1 MKLILAPM
9 EGVVD
14 FKMRQLLTDI
24 GGFDLC
30 VTEFVR
36 VVDQKLPRRVF
47 MRYCPELHNDGYTRA
62 GTPVRIQL
70 LGQHPQYLAENAVK
84 AVSLGSHGID
94 LNFGCPAKTVNKSK
108 GGAVLL
114 KEPEQIYR
122 IVKAVRD
129 AVDDDHIVT
138 AKIRLGFDDC
148 SNSEEIFDAVVQAKA
163 NGIAIHART
172 KRDGYRP
179 PAYWDKIAP
188 LVAKNE
194 DIQIVANGE
203 IWNLDDANNARQ
215 QSHCSNIM
223 LGRGA
228 LAMPD
233 LAAWI
238 KASDANEHHTKL
250 TWYDILYHIVH
261 SSMHDDELMS
271 KRYFANRTK
280 QWLGYLKRNYEQA
293 HNLFDDIRTLHDK
306 DEVLA
311 VLKRHAEGANS

>member
-36 VVDQKLPRRVF
+36 VVNQRLPRRVF
-47 MRYCPELHNDGYTRA
+47 LRYCPELLNGGYTRA

-70 LGQHPQYLAENAVK
+70 LGQHPQCLAENAIK
-84 AVSLGSHGID
+84 AIELGSHGID

-114 KEPEQIYR
+114 KEPEQLYQ
-122 IVKAVRD
+122 IVKTVREAV
-129 AVDDDHIVT
+129 AQEHKVT
-138 AKIRLGFDDC
+138 AKVRLGFDDT
-148 SNSEEIFDAVVQAKA
+148 SRSSEIFDAVVQAGA
-163 NGIAIHART
+163 DSIAIHART

-179 PAYWDKIAP
+179 PAYWHLLAP
-188 LVAKNE
+188 LVQRNA
-194 DIQIVANGE
+194 DIEIVANGE
-203 IWNLDDANNARQ
+203 IWSLDDAHSARN
-215 QSHCSNIM
+215 QSLCQHLM

-238 KASDANEHHTKL
+238 KAADQNKIHEKM
-250 TWYDILYHIVH
+250 TWHDVLYHIIH
-261 SSMHDDELMS
+261 SSMHDDDTKA

-280 QWLGYLKRNYEQA
+280 QWLGYLRRTYHQA
-293 HNLFDDIRTLHDK
+293 DQLFDDIRRLHDK
-306 DEVLA
+306 EEVLA
-311 VLKRHAEGANS
+311 QLQCHAQR

>member
-47 MRYCPELHNDGYTRA
+47 TRYCPELHNDGYTRA

-215 QSHCSNIM
+215 QSHCNNIM

>member
-36 VVDQKLPRRVF
+36 VVNQRLPRRVF
-47 MRYCPELHNDGYTRA
+47 MRYCPELHNEGYTRA

-70 LGQHPQYLAENAVK
+70 LGQHPQFLAENAVK
-84 AVSLGSHGID
+84 AVALGSHGID

-114 KEPEQIYR
+114 KEPEQIYQ

-129 AVDDDHIVT
+129 AVDNDHIVT
-138 AKIRLGFDDC
+138 AKVRLGFDDC
-148 SNSEEIFDAVVQAKA
+148 SRSEEIFDAVVQAKA
-163 NGIAIHART
+163 SGIAIHART

-194 DIQIVANGE
+194 QIEIVANGE
-203 IWNLDDANNARQ
+203 IWDLDDAKNARS
-215 QSHCSNIM
+215 QSQCKHIM

-233 LAAWI
+233 LAALI
-238 KASDANEHHTKL
+238 KADDNQQHHQKL
-250 TWYDILYHIVH
+250 SWADILYHIVH
-261 SSMHDDELMS
+261 SSMHDDDTMS
-271 KRYFANRTK
+271 KRYFSNRTK

-293 HNLFDDIRTLHDK
+293 NTLFDDIRKLHDRE
-306 DEVLA
+306 EVLN
-311 VLKRHAEGANS
+311 VLKVHAQRESH

>member
-36 VVDQKLPRRVF
+36 VVNQRLPRRVF

-84 AVSLGSHGID
+84 AVALGSHGID

-114 KEPEQIYR
+114 KEPEQVYQ

-129 AVDDDHIVT
+129 AVDNKHIVT
-138 AKIRLGFDDC
+138 AKVRLGFDDD
-148 SNSEEIFDAVVQAKA
+148 SLSREIFDAVAQAKA
-163 NGIAIHART
+163 DGIAIHART

-188 LVAKNE
+188 LLARNTNMEV
-194 DIQIVANGE
+194 VANGE
-203 IWNLDDANNARQ
+203 IWDLNDARNARA
-215 QSHCSNIM
+215 QSQCQHLM

-238 KASDANEHHTKL
+238 KAEDAGQSHRRLSWH
-250 TWYDILYHIVH
+250 DVLYHIVH
-261 SSMHDDELMS
+261 SSMHDDEQMS

-280 QWLGYLKRNYEQA
+280 QWLGYLKRTYGQA
-293 HNLFDDIRTLHDK
+293 DALFEDIRRLHNK

-311 VLKRHAEGANS
+311 VLKRHSEQAEH

>member
-36 VVDQKLPRRVF
+36 VVNQRLPRRVF
-47 MRYCPELHNDGYTRA
+47 LRYCPELLNGGYTRA

-70 LGQHPQYLAENAVK
+70 LGQHPQCLAENAIK
-84 AVSLGSHGID
+84 AIELGSHGID

-114 KEPEQIYR
+114 KEPEQLYQ
-122 IVKAVRD
+122 IVKAVRE
-129 AVDDDHIVT
+129 AVAQEHKVT
-138 AKIRLGFDDC
+138 AKVRLGFDDT
-148 SNSEEIFDAVVQAKA
+148 SRSSEIFDAVVQAGA
-163 NGIAIHART
+163 DSIAIHART

-179 PAYWDKIAP
+179 PAYWHLLAP
-188 LVAKNE
+188 LVQRKA
-194 DIQIVANGE
+194 DIEIVANGE
-203 IWNLDDANNARQ
+203 IWSLDDARSARN
-215 QSHCSNIM
+215 QSLCQHLM

-238 KASDANEHHTKL
+238 KAADQNKAHEQM
-250 TWYDILYHIVH
+250 TWHDVLYHIIH
-261 SSMHDDELMS
+261 SSMHDDDTKA

-280 QWLGYLKRNYEQA
+280 QWLGYLRRTYHQA
-293 HNLFDDIRTLHDK
+293 DQLFDDIRRLHDK

-311 VLKRHAEGANS
+311 QLQHHTQR

>member
-36 VVDQKLPRRVF
+36 VVNQRLPRRVF
-47 MRYCPELHNDGYTRA
+47 LRYCPELLNGGYTRA

-70 LGQHPQYLAENAVK
+70 LGQHPQCLAENAIK
-84 AVSLGSHGID
+84 AIELGSHGID

-114 KEPEQIYR
+114 KEPEQLYQ
-122 IVKAVRD
+122 IVKTVREAV
-129 AVDDDHIVT
+129 AQEHKVT
-138 AKIRLGFDDC
+138 AKVRLGFDDT
-148 SNSEEIFDAVVQAKA
+148 SRSSEIFDAVVQAGA
-163 NGIAIHART
+163 DSIAIHART

-179 PAYWDKIAP
+179 PAYWHLLAP
-188 LVAKNE
+188 LVQRKA
-194 DIQIVANGE
+194 DIEIVANGE
-203 IWNLDDANNARQ
+203 IWSLDDAHSARN
-215 QSHCSNIM
+215 QSLCQHLM

-238 KASDANEHHTKL
+238 KAADQNKKHEKM
-250 TWYDILYHIVH
+250 TWHDVLYHIIH
-261 SSMHDDELMS
+261 SSMHDDDTKA

-280 QWLGYLKRNYEQA
+280 QWLGYLRRTYHQA
-293 HNLFDDIRTLHDK
+293 DQLFDDIRRLHDK

-311 VLKRHAEGANS
+311 QLQHHAQR

>member
-129 AVDDDHIVT
+129 AVDDEHIVT

>member
-36 VVDQKLPRRVF
+36 VVEQKLPRRVF
-47 MRYCPELHNDGYTRA
+47 MRYCPELHNNGYTRA

-70 LGQHPQYLAENAVK
+70 LGQHPQYLAENAIK
-84 AVSLGSHGID
+84 AVELGSHGID

-114 KEPEQIYR
+114 KEPEQIYQ
-122 IVKAVRD
+122 IVKTVREAVAD
-129 AVDDDHIVT
+129 EHIVT

-179 PAYWDKIAP
+179 PAYWHKIAP
-188 LVAKNE
+188 LVVKNE

-203 IWNLDDANNARQ
+203 IWDLHDAENARK
-215 QSHCSNIM
+215 QSQCTDIM

-238 KASDANEHHTKL
+238 KANDANEHHTKL

-293 HNLFDDIRTLHDK
+293 HDLFEDIRRLHDK

-311 VLKRHAEGANS
+311 VLKRHAEHTN

>member
-36 VVDQKLPRRVF
+36 VVNQRLPRRVF
-47 MRYCPELHNDGYTRA
+47 LRYCPELLNGGYTRA

-70 LGQHPQYLAENAVK
+70 LGQHPQCLAENAIK
-84 AVSLGSHGID
+84 AIELGSHGID

-114 KEPEQIYR
+114 KEPEQLYQ
-122 IVKAVRD
+122 IVKTVREAV
-129 AVDDDHIVT
+129 AQEHKVT
-138 AKIRLGFDDC
+138 AKVRLGFDDT
-148 SNSEEIFDAVVQAKA
+148 SRSSEIFDAVVQAGA
-163 NGIAIHART
+163 DSIAIHART

-179 PAYWDKIAP
+179 PAYWHLLAP
-188 LVAKNE
+188 LVQRKA
-194 DIQIVANGE
+194 DIEIVANGE
-203 IWNLDDANNARQ
+203 IWSLDDAHSARN
-215 QSHCSNIM
+215 QSLCQHLM

-238 KASDANEHHTKL
+238 KAADQNKTHEKM
-250 TWYDILYHIVH
+250 TWHDVLYHIIH
-261 SSMHDDELMS
+261 SSMHDDDTKA

-280 QWLGYLKRNYEQA
+280 QWLGYLRRTYHQA
-293 HNLFDDIRTLHDK
+293 DQLFDDIRRLHDK

-311 VLKRHAEGANS
+311 QLQHHAQR

>member
-36 VVDQKLPRRVF
+36 VVNQRLPRRVF
-47 MRYCPELHNDGYTRA
+47 LRYCPELLNGGYTRA

-70 LGQHPQYLAENAVK
+70 LGQHPQCLAENAIK
-84 AVSLGSHGID
+84 AIELGSHGID

-114 KEPEQIYR
+114 KEPEQLYQ
-122 IVKAVRD
+122 IVKTVREAV
-129 AVDDDHIVT
+129 AQEHKVT
-138 AKIRLGFDDC
+138 AKVRLGFDDT
-148 SNSEEIFDAVVQAKA
+148 SRSSEIFDAVVQAGA
-163 NGIAIHART
+163 DSIAIHART

-179 PAYWDKIAP
+179 PAYWHLLAP
-188 LVAKNE
+188 LVQRKA
-194 DIQIVANGE
+194 DIEIVANGE
-203 IWNLDDANNARQ
+203 IWSLDDAHSARN
-215 QSHCSNIM
+215 QSLCQHLM

-238 KASDANEHHTKL
+238 KAADQNKIHEKM
-250 TWYDILYHIVH
+250 TWHDVLYHIIH
-261 SSMHDDELMS
+261 SSMHDDDTKA

-280 QWLGYLKRNYEQA
+280 QWLGYLRRTYHQA
-293 HNLFDDIRTLHDK
+293 DQLFDDIRRLHDK

-311 VLKRHAEGANS
+311 QLQHHTQR

>member
-36 VVDQKLPRRVF
+36 VVNQRLPRRVF
-47 MRYCPELHNDGYTRA
+47 LRYCPELLNGGYTRA

-70 LGQHPQYLAENAVK
+70 LGQHPQCLAENAIK
-84 AVSLGSHGID
+84 AIELGSHGID

-114 KEPEQIYR
+114 KEPEQLYQ
-122 IVKAVRD
+122 IVKTVREAV
-129 AVDDDHIVT
+129 AQEHKVT
-138 AKIRLGFDDC
+138 AKVRLGFDDT
-148 SNSEEIFDAVVQAKA
+148 SRSSEIFDAVVQAGA
-163 NGIAIHART
+163 DSIAIHART

-179 PAYWDKIAP
+179 PAYWHLLAP
-188 LVAKNE
+188 LVQRKA
-194 DIQIVANGE
+194 DIEIVANGE
-203 IWNLDDANNARQ
+203 IWSLDDAHSARN
-215 QSHCSNIM
+215 QSLCQHLM

-238 KASDANEHHTKL
+238 KAADQNKIHEKM
-250 TWYDILYHIVH
+250 TWHDVLYHIIH
-261 SSMHDDELMS
+261 SSMHDDDTKA

-280 QWLGYLKRNYEQA
+280 QWLGYLRRTYHQA
-293 HNLFDDIRTLHDK
+293 DQLFDDIRRLHDK

-311 VLKRHAEGANS
+311 QLQHHAQR